1 MQMQLINTALSAEQI
16 ETLLDKLKTDAI
28 TAHRPFTDDE
38 LRGAYDILRLIVSA
52 QVTYG
57 LLMSGDITSR
67 QLSWSRFLTTRLT
80 GLPIVRP
87 CRTPERISTSSF
99 SICIRPPRP

>member
-67 QLSWSRFLTTRLT
+67 WSTLSGGHVLEDRRPAQALDVHVTQRLNIT
-80 GLPIVRP
+80 GGQVKVQ
-87 CRTPERISTSSF
+87 ES
-99 SICIRPPRP
+99 